1 MKLKNIKKHWK
12 EGAKENIWTTYYGC
26 RAIFSKTCK
35 TGHGAFFEQCLESN
49 IVFFHT
55 YDGAKRI
62 ELHKGGNTK
71 PRVMKE
77 L

>member
-1 MKLKNIKKHWK
+1 MFTK
-12 EGAKENIWTTYYGC
+12 TYG
-26 RAIFSKTCK
+26 
-35 TGHGAFFEQCLESN
+35 TGHGAFFKQCLEPN
-49 IVFFHT
+49 IIFFYT

-62 ELHKGGNTK
+62 EFHKGGNTK